1 MLLAG
6 GLAGCLISV
15 IPMAIALT
23 IAVAIALALALAHRS
38 LAMPSFL
45 DHIQR
50 ACVARRL
57 CLCALGSAALL
68 ACTPEAPT
76 ASLQYADRPA
86 PSQTPVYR
94 VAVHPL
100 HNPQKLHAAYQPL
113 VDHINSQLPGV
124 RLVLESSRDYQAY
137 EAKLR
142 QREPEF
148 LLPNPWQTL
157 QAIKVGYR
165 VIAMAGDAEDF
176 KGLFIVRK
184 DAHIARP
191 ADLKGKSVSYP
202 SYTALAAAILP
213 QAYLHAHGVDVRR
226 DIQNVYVGSQESSI
240 MSVYLQQT
248 AVGATWP
255 PPWRLFQQDHPAEA
269 AELKV
274 VWETPSLVNNSVMVR
289 DDVDPALV
297 QQVLAVLLA
306 LPHTAHGSAVL
317 GGMEIQRFYPATN
330 ASYQVVADYIARFER
345 DVRPVESP

>member
-1 MLLAG
+1 MPNLLDR
-6 GLAGCLISV
+6 I
-15 IPMAIALT
+15 
-23 IAVAIALALALAHRS
+23 R
-38 LAMPSFL
+38 
-45 DHIQR
+45 R
-50 ACVARRL
+50 ARAAWRL
-57 CLCALGSAALL
+57 WLPALGSAALL

-76 ASLQYADRPA
+76 ASLQYSDRPA
-86 PSQTPVYR
+86 PQQVPVYR

-113 VDHINSQLPGV
+113 VDHLNSQLQGV
-124 RLVLESSRDYQAY
+124 KLELESSRDYQAF
-137 EAKLR
+137 EAKFR
-142 QREPEF
+142 QRGPEF

-157 QAIKVGYR
+157 QAIDVGYH
-165 VIAMAGDAEDF
+165 VIAMAGEAEDF

-184 DAHIARP
+184 DAPIAQP
-191 ADLKGKSVSYP
+191 ADLKGHSVSYP

-213 QAYLHAHGVDVRR
+213 QAYLHAQGIDVRR

-240 MSVYLQQT
+240 MSVYLRQT
-248 AVGATWP
+248 AAGATWP

-317 GGMEIQRFYPATN
+317 GGMEIPRFYPATN